1 LGQDSNETGLRHYTV
16 ICAKAGSTVVA
27 INKNHLSQHM
37 RRNSTLIEQQ
47 ILKWKMIYNSR
58 ILNWQRMK
66 EGRADKKELM
76 QETFESLTYQE

>member
-1 LGQDSNETGLRHYTV
+1 
-16 ICAKAGSTVVA
+16 
-27 INKNHLSQHM
+27 
-37 RRNSTLIEQQ
+37 
-47 ILKWKMIYNSR
+47 MIYNSR